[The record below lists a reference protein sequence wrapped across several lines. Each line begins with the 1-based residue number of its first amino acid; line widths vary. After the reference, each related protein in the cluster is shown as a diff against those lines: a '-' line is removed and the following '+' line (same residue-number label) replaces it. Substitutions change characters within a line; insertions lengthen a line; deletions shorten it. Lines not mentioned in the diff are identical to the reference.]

1 MIGFRSYVLRI
12 VSTILTFCCLFF
24 ASLWFS
30 LPASLSILLFHTSH
44 WIFFPPHSF
53 PYCLPLSLFYPS
65 FSSLLCSALLSCTS
79 RDSSSIGNA
88 GRCIQR
94 ELADAIF
101 GYVRCITVQ
110 YGTEQCSADQRSM
123 IECLT
128 VLLTGPYTLARSLT
142 HTHTNTHLITS
153 SSSPPT
159 P

>member
-88 GRCIQR
+88 GLCIQR

-123 IECLT
+123 IECLI
-128 VLLTGPYTLARSLT
+128 VLGGAAHWTIHSCTQPDT
-142 HTHTNTHLITS
+142 HTQTLT
-153 SSSPPT
+153 
-159 P
+159 